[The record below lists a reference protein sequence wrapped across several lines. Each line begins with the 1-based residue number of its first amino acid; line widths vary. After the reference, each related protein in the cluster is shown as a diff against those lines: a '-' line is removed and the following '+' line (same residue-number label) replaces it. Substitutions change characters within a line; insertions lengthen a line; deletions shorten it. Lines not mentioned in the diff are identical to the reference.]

1 MCAVCSAVQYVGTT
15 DPTVLPIRK
24 MPLVPVYDPLD
35 NHNVVVCG
43 IAPQCR
49 VVWCVVCSACQGAE
63 NAGRR
68 LAVKL
73 AAHPPSPRTAQQSLA
88 SGASPLRLHHHLLAV
103 RLVSRHF
110 PPLHVALC
118 RFGSRAAPTLSC
130 PSALRRTIRSPIR
143 AVRLRAEYRPSPVAT
158 VSTAP
163 DASRHPCA
171 LGPPVALHLALSRCS
186 S

>member
-1 MCAVCSAVQYVGTT
+1 MRRIRLVLARGALGPLRFARALGFACAATLRFATAHFSA
-15 DPTVLPIRK
+15 IFR
-24 MPLVPVYDPLD
+24 
-35 NHNVVVCG
+35 
-43 IAPQCR
+43 
-49 VVWCVVCSACQGAE
+49 
-63 NAGRR
+63 
-68 LAVKL
+68 
-73 AAHPPSPRTAQQSLA
+73 LA

-118 RFGSRAAPTLSC
+118 RIGSRAAPTLSC

-171 LGPPVALHLALSRCS
+171 LGSPVALHLARSRYS
-186 S
+186 SIRFIVAALPRLRAALCAANVQREPK